1 MTVREL
7 CERLAN
13 HNPDQPVMILD
24 SFNGGGVP
32 REINLG
38 PTEHVVKTSDAKYAA
53 DCEYLVG
60 QSVVVLGFGCY

>member
-7 CERLAN
+7 CEKLAACD
-13 HNPDQPVMILD
+13 PDRTVMIMD

-38 PTEHVVKTSDAKYAA
+38 PSEHVVKTSDAEDTA
-53 DCEYLVG
+53 DCADLVG